1 MKEELIQG
9 IIEQT
14 QFKTMKKA
22 IQTNMQKIMGFA
34 AMPPG
39 PPSGPPSGSPAG
51 GPPKMPPPGKSPD

>member
-22 IQTNMQKIMGFA
+22 IQTNMQKNVGFA
-34 AMPPG
+34 AKPPGPPGPPG
-39 PPSGPPSGSPAG
+39 PPSGPPSGPPAG
-51 GPPKMPPPGKSPD
+51 GPPPGK